1 MLDEL
6 PFGNFV
12 EIEAANNI
20 LIDGMVQMLGL
31 DGSRGIATNYLGLMH
46 IVKERLEL
54 PFEDLTFE
62 NFAGLTVAPT
72 DLGVEPADA
81 SG

>member
-1 MLDEL
+1 
-6 PFGNFV
+6 
-12 EIEAANNI
+12 
-20 LIDGMVQMLGL
+20 
-31 DGSRGIATNYLGLMH
+31 MH
-46 IVKERLEL
+46 LVKERLEL

-62 NFAGLTVAPT
+62 NFAGLTVAPS